1 MASSTQP
8 KFRIDAAIN
17 DLLTNSAARPS
28 EPPMPK
34 GATLPQPVFLQ
45 HPEMLADSGPETLGR
60 EAWVPQGAGPRTPQP
75 RIPDPKTERVW
86 VHGVL

>member
-8 KFRIDAAIN
+8 KFRIYAAIN

-34 GATLPQPVFLQ
+34 GATLP
-45 HPEMLADSGPETLGR
+45 
-60 EAWVPQGAGPRTPQP
+60 
-75 RIPDPKTERVW
+75 
-86 VHGVL
+86 